1 LEDGMK
7 KLVASA
13 WVIVGLG
20 LAPDVSA
27 QTVQQL
33 KVQWDAQPPAP
44 AGADQRLQTTGP
56 FRVVE
61 RRSIAGSL
69 ARQRDP
75 QLSENHLLVRAVN
88 AGGEIIDTQLILDPR
103 VVRAESAGPS
113 GELKGET
120 LHLANPEFLL
130 TIPDGTAVRELRV
143 FHPRWTGTAFVLD
156 PLGTIALN

>member
-1 LEDGMK
+1 MK

-33 KVQWDAQPPAP
+33 KVQWDAQPAAP
-44 AGADQRLQTTGP
+44 AGADAQRLQTTGP

-75 QLSENHLLVRAVN
+75 QLSENHLLVRALN
-88 AGGEIIDTQLILDPR
+88 AGGEIVDTQLILDPR
-103 VVRAESAGPS
+103 VVRAEAQGPS

-120 LHLANPEFLL
+120 LHQASSEFLL
-130 TIPDGTAVRELRV
+130 TIPDSTAVRELRV

-156 PLGTIALN
+156 PLGTISLN

>member
-1 LEDGMK
+1 MK

-13 WVIVGLG
+13 WVIAGLG

-33 KVQWDAQPPAP
+33 KVQWDTQPAAP
-44 AGADQRLQTTGP
+44 ADADAQRLQTTGP

-88 AGGEIIDTQLILDPR
+88 AGGEIVDTQLILDPR
-103 VVRAESAGPS
+103 IVRAEAPGPS

-120 LHLANPEFLL
+120 LHLASPEFLL

-156 PLGTIALN
+156 PLGTISLN